1 MTWKQPP
8 SLYLLAFVFACAVFI
23 IARTPGTTEESRQIA
38 RAVSQK
44 LLDEHDAGR
53 PGITTSGEFVGIGTR
68 HPDAALHVVR
78 KHPDL
83 LKLQNT
89 SKGGSSWV
97 FQIGSD
103 GWQDG
108 NLTLVSRPDGKH
120 AFVVEPK
127 GKVVFLG
134 DVHVAGKLT
143 APQAAAG
150 PATVAAL
157 QERVEALTKI
167 VEELVVRV
175 GELEPDD
182 ASVVSP
188 ATKSGSKR

>member
-1 MTWKQPP
+1 MRHRSEP
-8 SLYLLAFVFACAVFI
+8 SLYLLGLVVACIVFI
-23 IARTPGTTEESRQIA
+23 ITRTPGTTEESRQIA

-53 PGITTSGEFVGIGTR
+53 PGVTTSGSFVGIGTSR
-68 HPDAALHVVR
+68 PDTTLHVVR

-83 LKLQNT
+83 LKLQNA

-143 APQAAAG
+143 APQATAG
-150 PATVAAL
+150 PVTVAAL
-157 QERVEALTKI
+157 QQRVEALTKI
-167 VEELVVRV
+167 VEELIVRV
-175 GELEPDD
+175 GELEPED

-188 ATKSGSKR
+188 GSKSGSKP

>member
-1 MTWKQPP
+1 MKSKSAP
-8 SLYLLAFVFACAVFI
+8 SLYLLGLVVACVLFI
-23 IARTPGTTEESRQIA
+23 LVRTPATTEESRKIA
-38 RAVSQK
+38 RAMTQK
-44 LLDEHDAGR
+44 LLDEEEAGR
-53 PGITTSGEFVGIGTR
+53 PGIITSGEFVGVGTGR
-68 HPDAALHVVR
+68 PDTALHVMR

-83 LKLQNT
+83 LKLQN
-89 SKGGSSWV
+89 SSQGGGSWV

-143 APQAAAG
+143 ALQSVG
-150 PATVAAL
+150 PAATIAALEERVAAL
-157 QERVEALTKI
+157 TNI
-167 VEELVVRV
+167 VEELLVRV
-175 GELEPDD
+175 GDLEPEN
-182 ASVVSP
+182 ASVVP
-188 ATKSGSKR
+188 QGPRR